1 MYANNNINDISLI
14 GKLLY
19 ESNFLKK
26 KDTPNPYTVPI
37 KTLKNKIYTKS
48 SEIHILFLFY
58 K

>member
-26 KDTPNPYTVPI
+26 NDTPNPYTVPI
-37 KTLKNKIYTKS
+37 KTLKNKR
-48 SEIHILFLFY
+48 
-58 K
+58 